1 METILEL
8 ADPWVYFVVFALAY
22 AEGGMLIGLFL
33 PGESA
38 MLLGG
43 FLVFQGN
50 AELSW
55 MLVAACGGSVIGDSV
70 GYYLGHRHGHR
81 LRRTW
86 LGRKVGHH
94 RWESVD
100 TYLHSKSGRT
110 IFFAKFL
117 GIMRTL
123 VPPAVGASPVPYRR
137 FLTFN
142 VPAAIIW
149 AALFVSLGALAGG
162 SWRLVDQ
169 WAGRWSIFVPALLL
183 TIGIAVYMRKKKRG
197 QPVP

>member
-22 AEGGMLIGLFL
+22 SEGGLLIGLFL
-33 PGESA
+33 PGESS

-55 MLVAACGGSVIGDSV
+55 MLLAACGGSVIGDSV
-70 GYYLGHRHGHR
+70 GYYLGHRHGNR

-86 LGRKVGHH
+86 LGRKVGHT
-94 RWESVD
+94 RWEAVD
-100 TYLHSKSGRT
+100 RFLHERSGRT

-117 GIMRTL
+117 GVMRTL
-123 VPPAVGASPVPYRR
+123 VPPAVGASAVPYRR
-137 FLTFN
+137 FVMFN
-142 VPAAIIW
+142 VPAAIVW
-149 AALFVSLGALAGG
+149 VALFVSLGALAGG
-162 SWRLVDQ
+162 SWRLVER
-169 WAGRWSIFVPALLL
+169 WAGRWSLAVLALIAIAIV
-183 TIGIAVYMRKKKRG
+183 TIYIRRRNK
-197 QPVP
+197 PVETS